1 MGTIGDNKQLRLT
14 DIKDAIR
21 DEDADA
27 VKTKIDRLKVM
38 GNRSSIAGGSN
49 RGRDRSL

>member
-14 DIKDAIR
+14 DIRDSIKDG
-21 DEDADA
+21 DADA
-27 VKTKIDRLKVM
+27 VKGRIDKLKVM

-49 RGRDRSL
+49 HRRERSL